1 MVPFYSSS
9 VSMERF
15 NNKHNN
21 YNLHSV
27 VLKRVELWQG
37 FLPRIIRD
45 EGLWKKSVEKG
56 AVSKETAKT
65 HEELDMSKS
74 SLEHLVSV
82 KDIKKTED
90 GRYYVPRER
99 W

>member
-1 MVPFYSSS
+1 MA
-9 VSMERF
+9 
-15 NNKHNN
+15 
-21 YNLHSV
+21 
-27 VLKRVELWQG
+27 G
-37 FLPRIIRD
+37 FFATYYPRRRAV
-45 EGLWKKSVEKG
+45 KKIVEKG

-82 KDIKKTED
+82 KNIKKTED

>member
-1 MVPFYSSS
+1 MLRLNQNCSIGTLASVHWLLMVPFYSSS

-45 EGLWKKSVEKG
+45 EGL
-56 AVSKETAKT
+56 
-65 HEELDMSKS
+65 
-74 SLEHLVSV
+74 
-82 KDIKKTED
+82 
-90 GRYYVPRER
+90 
-99 W
+99 